1 MGLNTMQ
8 HKITAGQLNDYVIIK
23 EGFNM
28 PDENGEIGG
37 ERKVFDARA
46 DVLVRSGG
54 ELVQY
59 GSTVTSEVITVL
71 MWYDNRAK
79 NSMYIEWEGKVYRIE
94 HIRPDSRKTSMIITA
109 EIERDD

>member
-1 MGLNTMQ
+1 MQ
-8 HKITAGQLNDYVIIK
+8 HKITAGQLTEYVVIK
-23 EGFNM
+23 EGFNV

-54 ELVQY
+54 ELAQY
-59 GSTVTSEVITVL
+59 GTVVTSEVITAL
-71 MWYDNRAK
+71 MWYDKRAK
-79 NSMYIEWEGKVYRIE
+79 NSMYIEWDGKVYRIE
-94 HIRPDSRKTSMIITA
+94 HVRPDSQKRSMIITA